1 MRSNS
6 PKFSLQAPQCR
17 MLVTL
22 LWLLLTPLITTAQTD
37 SIEVKEKNR
46 NVFTIVRDLVVG
58 YLDHYD
64 YDTAYIRPPKFYY
77 TLMMQ
82 ESANFE
88 QYTLRSLGEERQVLR
103 FAPDHSHRL
112 GAYFGWHGLFLG
124 ASVNTDELFSKRK
137 PSNKKT
143 EYFFNLYGNKVG
155 ADFFYRCTGNDFKI
169 RHTDGFFDK
178 NKEKDFNGTDFNGLK
193 VRSMGFNVYYVF
205 NHKHFSYPAAYSQT
219 TVQKISRGT
228 LVGGISW
235 SQHHLDFNHHLL
247 PAPICSVLSDDL
259 KFKQVKYT
267 DFNLNFGYAFNWV
280 FADNWLLAVALTP
293 AIAYK
298 ASRITIESST
308 YNQRYHNIN
317 FDFITRAGLVYN
329 NQRFFAGAST
339 VAHVYQYYQKNF
351 ALTNNF
357 GILNIYAGLNFGY
370 RKK

>member
-1 MRSNS
+1 M
-6 PKFSLQAPQCR
+6 
-17 MLVTL
+17 
-22 LWLLLTPLITTAQTD
+22 
-37 SIEVKEKNR
+37 
-46 NVFTIVRDLVVG
+46 
-58 YLDHYD
+58 
-64 YDTAYIRPPKFYY
+64 
-77 TLMMQ
+77 
-82 ESANFE
+82 
-88 QYTLRSLGEERQVLR
+88 
-103 FAPDHSHRL
+103 
-112 GAYFGWHGLFLG
+112 
-124 ASVNTDELFSKRK
+124 
-137 PSNKKT
+137 
-143 EYFFNLYGNKVG
+143 
-155 ADFFYRCTGNDFKI
+155 
-169 RHTDGFFDK
+169 
-178 NKEKDFNGTDFNGLK
+178 
-193 VRSMGFNVYYVF
+193 
-205 NHKHFSYPAAYSQT
+205 
-219 TVQKISRGT
+219 
-228 LVGGISW
+228 
-235 SQHHLDFNHHLL
+235 DFNHHLL